1 MNHQVHRRFLFRAL
15 AGLCFSPRAF
25 ASNGE
30 VSVKVLGLLH
40 PRLIILAPSG
50 NNRLRVIA
58 AGQSQILEGQE
69 TVRIAAHMAP
79 LEVSAAGGG
88 PTDFA
93 LSIPG
98 VIRRHYFGTLTI
110 AATGQILNPV
120 ISMPLEIAVSSIAGA
135 ELPVSSAP
143 IASLSAQAVVARSFL
158 TGAGKRHPDADFCD
172 TTHCQFLRSPAL
184 PGSKTGQAVY
194 KTAGLILTSEGR
206 ALAARYSA
214 ACGGFTEAANQA
226 EAANNAGYLYQHV
239 ACEVCQ
245 RLGTPR
251 RGHGFGLC
259 QEGAMQL
266 AQAGWSWQRIISK
279 YYPGAAVEALSRR
292 GA

>member
-15 AGLCFSPRAF
+15 AGLCFSPRSF
-25 ASNGE
+25 ASNAE

-50 NNRLRVIA
+50 NDRLHVIA
-58 AGQSQILEGQE
+58 AGQSQILEGHQ
-69 TVRIAAHMAP
+69 TLPVAAQNMP

-88 PTDFA
+88 PAHFA

-98 VIRRHYFGTLTI
+98 VIRRQYFGTVTI
-110 AATGQILNPV
+110 AATDQILNPV
-120 ISMPLEIAVSSIAGA
+120 ISMPLEVAVSSIAGA
-135 ELPVSSAP
+135 ELPVGSAP
-143 IASLSAQAVVARSFL
+143 IGSLSAQAVVARSFL
-158 TGAGKRHPDADFCD
+158 TGAGRRHRDADFCD

-184 PGSKTGQAVY
+184 PGSKTGQAVRE
-194 KTAGLILTSEGR
+194 TAGLILTSEGR
-206 ALAARYSA
+206 TLAARYSA
-214 ACGGFTEAANQA
+214 ACGGFTEAGNKA
-226 EAANNAGYLYQHV
+226 EPANNDGYLYQHV

-259 QEGAMQL
+259 QEGAMQF
-266 AQAGWSWQRIISK
+266 AQAGWSWQRILSK
-279 YYPGAAVEALSRR
+279 YYPGASVEALGRR